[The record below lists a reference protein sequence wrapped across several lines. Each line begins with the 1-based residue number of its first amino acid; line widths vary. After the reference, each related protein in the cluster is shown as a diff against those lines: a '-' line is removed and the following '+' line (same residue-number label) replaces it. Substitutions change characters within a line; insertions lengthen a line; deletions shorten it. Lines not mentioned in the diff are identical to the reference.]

1 MSLKP
6 DSLISGFTFVSWSNC
21 MRKFTATF
29 LFIQLLHF
37 CAIAQTTN
45 RPSELDL
52 TLRLKTLRANSL
64 QAENDK
70 EIASYNQEFRNEVK
84 KAIEL
89 ELDFENDS
97 IPSFGHVKSPDKQ
110 FEIYTWNILKE
121 FSEYEYYAFIKFKKG
136 EVIELIDQS
145 KMLLSPE
152 FKITKTDN
160 WFGALYYEIIPVKN
174 KEKERYYVLLGCDGN
189 TGSSLKKVID
199 VLYFNKRTE
208 SWQMGKKIFG
218 PPFRDITRF
227 FLEYS
232 SEVSASLKYHEK
244 EDRIVFDHLVPLNKG
259 LEGVFEFYVP
269 DLSFDGFEFRND
281 YWYFIQNIDVRG
293 NQGMENYT
301 VPETNIRL
309 E

>member
-6 DSLISGFTFVSWSNC
+6 DSLISGFSFVSWSNC

-29 LFIQLLHF
+29 LFIQLLAF

-136 EVIELIDQS
+136 EVIA
-145 KMLLSPE
+145 M
-152 FKITKTDN
+152 
-160 WFGALYYEIIPVKN
+160 GASGGKDSTVLMHVMCTLN
-174 KEKERYYVLLGCDGN
+174 EKYNYGLNL
-189 TGSSLKKVID
+189 
-199 VLYFNKRTE
+199 
-208 SWQMGKKIFG
+208 
-218 PPFRDITRF
+218 
-227 FLEYS
+227 
-232 SEVSASLKYHEK
+232 
-244 EDRIVFDHLVPLNKG
+244 HLVSVDEGITGYRDDSLETVKLN
-259 LEGVFEFYVP
+259 
-269 DLSFDGFEFRND
+269 
-281 YWYFIQNIDVRG
+281 
-293 NQGMENYT
+293 
-301 VPETNIRL
+301 
-309 E
+309 